1 MEVLAFITVGIGA
14 LPLGGDD
21 VSDEATAEDLAAATA
36 TAATELAAVLAT
48 VQQLDTVAAQAVTS
62 GLSALFGL
70 MSASDGSP
78 SSASASEQIS
88 AAVEQ
93 MARAATAAALATTAV
108 PSSGIAEPVVLSS
121 PNLNMTINVRSASAL
136 AAEPISCD
144 SGTGVAAAVSVP
156 TDLINVIPG
165 LDQSVPVAAVL
176 HTSRVNL
183 HGGLGGS
190 GAAERRRQ
198 RRRRRLTSESMSPGH
213 PAGNGTAAGPT
224 ISIKISQQGTE
235 LVVKDAATP
244 IIISLAYQ
252 SPAAAAGRLPCV
264 GRPDSLSDAARACA
278 TTVEC
283 RFWNETEDS
292 WSTNGCA
299 TTMGADGSVG
309 CSCTHLTEFIAFEF
323 PTTVEELREVA
334 LGAVAFVSLESSA
347 FECALDPA
355 RSWRTVRPIWYCLIG
370 LVAMLTAMLAYGV
383 RNDRR
388 ETYNTLLLLAGKK
401 QQEQRL
407 ILSPMRRRAKDM
419 RTMMLAVAG
428 KRQQQQ
434 PRSVRSLL
442 PQMKIVGYLRAMPP
456 QTPFALPASAT
467 NASPPPSPP
476 ADKLAMPPPADETA
490 WHLDADPRCDSSA
503 AEPTSRLRSLQSM
516 SAVSSSE
523 ETQFVSSCGFVSSR
537 LPRPIKLRTEAVRF
551 EPVVLYPRPQTVPCD
566 VVLYDLLRSIE
577 NAEAEPPNPTRD
589 VALTRP
595 ADAVMAW
602 HALGTGMV
610 STRHPRMSA
619 ASPTSAI
626 MAAPTVPARARS
638 VILEPLS
645 TCHPRTT
652 AASPTSAIMAAPT
665 LPARARSVI
674 LEPLKASVGAE
685 PVSERSSSEERDFSP
700 EPSFDDSME
709 PELHDLLAGVNPETC
724 TILGDNDICSVDDVN
739 TRSSTDLDKLGIKVG
754 VGYKIIEKT
763 SISDPVATPSSAA
776 ACAFAPKSST
786 GTSVGADVGA
796 DTSSRTR
803 KEFVSS
809 RGFIAARMPHPT
821 EILTEA
827 VRFEPVVPYPRPR
840 TASAADTAAAPS
852 AATASV
858 LVAFGGGAKSTGH
871 AATNPPQ
878 AHLQVKAPS
887 DGSTKEISISDAV
900 AAQSN
905 AYALATLAFAP
916 KRTAGPSVGAGA
928 IGVPS
933 PASTN
938 AGTAFRRGAT
948 STPLQRWK
956 QAQAKTNALKLTKR
970 WHKDVDSLWKRVCLG
985 CTAKHSLC
993 AGILTRGLAG
1003 FTRAQTM
1010 MLLFNG
1016 FAFELVML
1024 CLLYSQPTPLAVD
1037 NVTGLPQEEAGPAV
1051 VINPVAIIISATLTA
1066 VICIPVGLIFGW
1078 VFDPIILVNVS
1089 KNLLWLI
1096 LCWPY
1101 WLVWKCVLKR
1111 HWNRSSSVVAPA
1123 PQSSSSTVVQSPP
1136 QRIARQA
1143 SLAGRVFSYASLD
1156 DGLLKASLTFTWKN
1170 KDWASVR
1177 KILLGWTLSLM
1188 LFAIMCFTFVL
1199 YGCQLFEPQDWV
1211 GDDGGGDN
1219 NSSVGSNDGLAVVRT
1234 IPLIKQAGNPVEL
1247 IISWLL
1253 SCFQR
1258 FVLLEPSLIL
1268 ANKGLPMLFASA
1280 FCANCCGNA
1289 IIESV
1294 SLLFVIMTEFV
1305 KSMSN

>member
-1 MEVLAFITVGIGA
+1 MEVLASITVGIGA

-21 VSDEATAEDLAAATA
+21 VRDEATAEDLAAATA

-78 SSASASEQIS
+78 SSASAGEQIS

-121 PNLNMTINVRSASAL
+121 DNLNMTINVRSASAL

-144 SGTGVAAAVSVP
+144 SGTGVPAAVAVP
-156 TDLINVIPG
+156 ADLINVIPG
-165 LDQSVPVAAVL
+165 LDPSVPVAAVL

-190 GAAERRRQ
+190 GADERRRQ

-224 ISIKISQQGTE
+224 ISIKISQQGVE

-244 IIISLAYQ
+244 INISLAYQ
-252 SPAAAAGRLPCV
+252 SPAAAAGLSPCV

-299 TTMGADGSVG
+299 TTMGADGSVV

-334 LGAVAFVSLESSA
+334 LGAVAFVSLETSA

-370 LVAMLTAMLAYGV
+370 LVAMLAAMLAYGV

-407 ILSPMRRRAKDM
+407 ILSPMRRRANDM

-428 KRQQQQ
+428 QRQQQQ
-434 PRSVRSLL
+434 PKLRSVRSLL

-456 QTPFALPASAT
+456 QTPFALPASA

-476 ADKLAMPPPADETA
+476 ADKLVMPPPADETT

-537 LPRPIKLRTEAVRF
+537 LPRPTKLLTEAVRF

-638 VILEPLS
+638 VILEPL
-645 TCHPRTT
+645 
-652 AASPTSAIMAAPT
+652 
-665 LPARARSVI
+665 
-674 LEPLKASVGAE
+674 EASVGAE
-685 PVSERSSSEERDFSP
+685 PVSERNSSGERDFLP

-709 PELHDLLAGVNPETC
+709 PELHDLLAGVNPET
-724 TILGDNDICSVDDVN
+724 GDNDICSVDDVN

-754 VGYKIIEKT
+754 AGYKIIEKT
-763 SISDPVATPSSAA
+763 SISDPVATPSSAS
-776 ACAFAPKSST
+776 ACAFAQKSST
-786 GTSVGADVGA
+786 GASVGA

-821 EILTEA
+821 ELLTEA
-827 VRFEPVVPYPRPR
+827 VRFEPVVLYPRPR
-840 TASAADTAAAPS
+840 TAPAAYTAAAPS
-852 AATASV
+852 VATASV
-858 LVAFGGGAKSTGH
+858 LIAFGGGAKSTGH

-878 AHLQVKAPS
+878 AKQQAHLKAKAPS
-887 DGSTKEISISDAV
+887 DGSTNKISISDPV

-916 KRTAGPSVGAGA
+916 KRTAGLSVGAGA
-928 IGVPS
+928 IGDPS

-938 AGTAFRRGAT
+938 AGTAFRSGAT

-1037 NVTGLPQEEAGPAV
+1037 NVTGLPLEEAGPAV
-1051 VINPVAIIISATLTA
+1051 VINPVAIIITATLTA

-1101 WLVWKCVLKR
+1101 WLVWKCLLKR
-1111 HWNRSSSVVAPA
+1111 HWNRSSCVVAPA

-1211 GDDGGGDN
+1211 GDDDGSGDN
-1219 NSSVGSNDGLAVVRT
+1219 NSSVGSNDRLAVVRT

-1280 FCANCCGNA
+1280 FCANCCGIA

-1294 SLLFVIMTEFV
+1294 SLLFVIITEFV

>member
-1 MEVLAFITVGIGA
+1 MEVLASLTVGIGGG

-21 VSDEATAEDLAAATA
+21 ISDEAAEDLAAATA

-62 GLSALFGL
+62 GLSSLFGL
-70 MSASDGSP
+70 MAASDGSP
-78 SSASASEQIS
+78 SSASAGDRIS

-121 PNLNMTINVRSASAL
+121 DNLNMTINVRSASAL
-136 AAEPISCD
+136 AAEPVSCD
-144 SGTGVAAAVSVP
+144 SATGVAAAVSVP
-156 TDLINVIPG
+156 TDLIGSIPG
-165 LDQSVPVAAVL
+165 LDPSIPVAAIL

-190 GAAERRRQ
+190 SATE
-198 RRRRRLTSESMSPGH
+198 RRRLTSESMSSGLPNMDMSSGL
-213 PAGNGTAAGPT
+213 PAGNGTAPGTAAGPI
-224 ISIKISQQGTE
+224 ISIKISQQGME

-244 IIISLAYQ
+244 INISLAYQ
-252 SPAAAAGRLPCV
+252 SPAAAAGRPPCV
-264 GRPDSLSDAARACA
+264 GRPDPLSDAARACA

-283 RFWNETEDS
+283 RFWNETEDT
-292 WSTNGCA
+292 WSTNGCS

-323 PTTVEELREVA
+323 PTTAEELREVA

-370 LVAMLTAMLAYGV
+370 LVVTLTAMLTYGV

-407 ILSPMRRRAKDM
+407 ILSPMRRRAHDM

-434 PRSVRSLL
+434 PKLRSVRSVL
-442 PQMKIVGYLRAMPP
+442 PQMKLVGYLRAMPT
-456 QTPFALPASAT
+456 QVSAALPASA

-476 ADKLAMPPPADETA
+476 ADKLVMSPLADETTR
-490 WHLDADPRCDSSA
+490 HLDTDPRCDSSA
-503 AEPTSRLRSLQSM
+503 AEPTSRMRSLHSM
-516 SAVSSSE
+516 HALSSSE
-523 ETQFVSSCGFVSSR
+523 EAQLVSSCGFVSSR
-537 LPRPIKLRTEAVRF
+537 LPRPTKLLMEAVRF
-551 EPVVLYPRPQTVPCD
+551 EPVVPYPRPQTVPCD

-577 NAEAEPPNPTRD
+577 NAEAEPPNPTRN
-589 VALTRP
+589 VAFTRP
-595 ADAVMAW
+595 ADAVKVW
-602 HALGTGMV
+602 NALGTGML
-610 STRHPRMSA
+610 STCNPQLSA
-619 ASPTSAI
+619 APPTGAI
-626 MAAPTVPARARS
+626 MAAPTGPARTRS

-645 TCHPRTT
+645 RCHPQLS
-652 AASPTSAIMAAPT
+652 AASPTSAPT
-665 LPARARSVI
+665 L
-674 LEPLKASVGAE
+674 
-685 PVSERSSSEERDFSP
+685 
-700 EPSFDDSME
+700 
-709 PELHDLLAGVNPETC
+709 
-724 TILGDNDICSVDDVN
+724 
-739 TRSSTDLDKLGIKVG
+739 
-754 VGYKIIEKT
+754 T
-763 SISDPVATPSSAA
+763 SISDPVTSPSSAS

-786 GTSVGADVGA
+786 GASDGAN
-796 DTSSRTR
+796 TISRNR
-803 KEFVSS
+803 NEFVSS
-809 RGFIAARMPHPT
+809 RGFVAARMPHPT
-821 EILTEA
+821 ELLTED
-827 VRFEPVVPYPRPR
+827 VRFEYPRPQ
-840 TASAADTAAAPS
+840 TASAAYTAAVPS
-852 AATASV
+852 AATATV
-858 LVAFGGGAKSTGH
+858 LVAFGGGAKPTGH
-871 AATNPPQ
+871 AATTPPQ
-878 AHLQVKAPS
+878 AKQQARLQVESPS
-887 DGSTKEISISDAV
+887 VGSTKEISISQSLAISDPV
-900 AAQSN
+900 AAQSI

-916 KRTAGPSVGAGA
+916 KRTPGASVGAGA
-928 IGVPS
+928 IGDPS

-938 AGTAFRRGAT
+938 TVTAFRSGAKRT

-956 QAQAKTNALKLTKR
+956 QAQAKTNAMKLTKR

-1037 NVTGLPQEEAGPAV
+1037 NVTGLPLEEAGPAV
-1051 VINPVAIIISATLTA
+1051 VINPVAIIISATLA
-1066 VICIPVGLIFGW
+1066 AIICIPVGLIFGW
-1078 VFDPIILVNVS
+1078 VFDPIILVNVI

-1101 WLVWKCVLKR
+1101 WLVWKRLLKR
-1111 HWNRSSSVVAPA
+1111 LWNRSSFVVAPA
-1123 PQSSSSTVVQSPP
+1123 PQSYSSTVVQSPP
-1136 QRIARQA
+1136 QRIVRQA

-1156 DGLLKASLTFTWKN
+1156 EGLLKASLTFTWKN
-1170 KDWASVR
+1170 KDWAAVR
-1177 KILLGWTLSLM
+1177 KILLGWTLSFL

-1199 YGCQLFEPQDWV
+1199 YGCQLFESQDMV
-1211 GDDGGGDN
+1211 GDDAGDGDVN
-1219 NSSVGSNDGLAVVRT
+1219 NSDGNGDGLAVVRA

-1280 FCANCCGNA
+1280 FCANCCGNS

-1294 SLLFVIMTEFV
+1294 SLLFVIITEFV
-1305 KSMSN
+1305 KSMSS

>member
-355 RSWRTVRPIWYCLIG
+355 RSWRT
-370 LVAMLTAMLAYGV
+370 
-383 RNDRR
+383 
-388 ETYNTLLLLAGKK
+388 
-401 QQEQRL
+401 
-407 ILSPMRRRAKDM
+407 
-419 RTMMLAVAG
+419 
-428 KRQQQQ
+428 
-434 PRSVRSLL
+434 
-442 PQMKIVGYLRAMPP
+442 
-456 QTPFALPASAT
+456 
-467 NASPPPSPP
+467 
-476 ADKLAMPPPADETA
+476 
-490 WHLDADPRCDSSA
+490 
-503 AEPTSRLRSLQSM
+503 
-516 SAVSSSE
+516 
-523 ETQFVSSCGFVSSR
+523 
-537 LPRPIKLRTEAVRF
+537 
-551 EPVVLYPRPQTVPCD
+551 
-566 VVLYDLLRSIE
+566 
-577 NAEAEPPNPTRD
+577 
-589 VALTRP
+589 
-595 ADAVMAW
+595 
-602 HALGTGMV
+602 
-610 STRHPRMSA
+610 
-619 ASPTSAI
+619 
-626 MAAPTVPARARS
+626 
-638 VILEPLS
+638 
-645 TCHPRTT
+645 
-652 AASPTSAIMAAPT
+652 
-665 LPARARSVI
+665 
-674 LEPLKASVGAE
+674 
-685 PVSERSSSEERDFSP
+685 
-700 EPSFDDSME
+700 
-709 PELHDLLAGVNPETC
+709 
-724 TILGDNDICSVDDVN
+724 
-739 TRSSTDLDKLGIKVG
+739 
-754 VGYKIIEKT
+754 
-763 SISDPVATPSSAA
+763 
-776 ACAFAPKSST
+776 
-786 GTSVGADVGA
+786 
-796 DTSSRTR
+796 
-803 KEFVSS
+803 
-809 RGFIAARMPHPT
+809 
-821 EILTEA
+821 
-827 VRFEPVVPYPRPR
+827 
-840 TASAADTAAAPS
+840 
-852 AATASV
+852 
-858 LVAFGGGAKSTGH
+858 
-871 AATNPPQ
+871 
-878 AHLQVKAPS
+878 
-887 DGSTKEISISDAV
+887 
-900 AAQSN
+900 
-905 AYALATLAFAP
+905 
-916 KRTAGPSVGAGA
+916 
-928 IGVPS
+928 
-933 PASTN
+933 
-938 AGTAFRRGAT
+938 
-948 STPLQRWK
+948 
-956 QAQAKTNALKLTKR
+956 
-970 WHKDVDSLWKRVCLG
+970 
-985 CTAKHSLC
+985 
-993 AGILTRGLAG
+993 
-1003 FTRAQTM
+1003 
-1010 MLLFNG
+1010 
-1016 FAFELVML
+1016 
-1024 CLLYSQPTPLAVD
+1024 PTPLAVD

-1078 VFDPIILVNVS
+1078 VFDPIILVN
-1089 KNLLWLI
+1089 
-1096 LCWPY
+1096 
-1101 WLVWKCVLKR
+1101 
-1111 HWNRSSSVVAPA
+1111 
-1123 PQSSSSTVVQSPP
+1123 
-1136 QRIARQA
+1136 
-1143 SLAGRVFSYASLD
+1143 
-1156 DGLLKASLTFTWKN
+1156 ASLTFTWKN